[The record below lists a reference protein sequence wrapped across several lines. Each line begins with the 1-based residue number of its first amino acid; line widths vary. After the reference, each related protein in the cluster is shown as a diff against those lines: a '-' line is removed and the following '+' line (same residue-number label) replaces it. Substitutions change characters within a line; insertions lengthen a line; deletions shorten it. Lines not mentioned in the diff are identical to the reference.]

1 MRKLAYALLA
11 CIALSSVATAQ
22 DPPDAL
28 SQHRFWDKPSQILFF
43 SHVALEA
50 ADFGITHHNLNQGGK
65 EMNPMGKTLC
75 ESGTLGQLVYFGGR
89 TAGVAGVSYLLHRMG
104 HHRLERAFLVVASY
118 DSASGVRYSFTH

>member
-1 MRKLAYALLA
+1 MGKLAYAVLA
-11 CIALSSVATAQ
+11 GVVLCAVATAQ
-22 DPPDAL
+22 NLPDAP
-28 SQHRFWDKPSQILFF
+28 SQHRFWDKPNQILFF

-75 ESGTLGQLVYFGGR
+75 ESGTPGQLAYFGGR

-104 HHRLERAFLVVASY
+104 HHRLERAFLLVASY
-118 DSASGVRYSFTH
+118 DSASGVKYSFTH